1 MAGHP
6 LAPRGR
12 PRKNNNIIEI
22 NNIRLEF
29 IITKTDN
36 YENDISYLK
45 VIDKQFKSKLQP
57 ILSQTCDE
65 VRLPI
70 WKSDDGF
77 YMLKVKRKW
86 MPEHE
91 FENNEILTADLNF
104 HYFNMA
110 IDDGVFTDET
120 ARLLQGYYV
129 KLSTNDVVFD
139 SVYCFIKKIYLLI
152 YK

>member
-1 MAGHP
+1 MSESKTG
-6 LAPRGR
+6 RGR

-22 NNIRLEF
+22 NNIKLEF

-36 YENDISYLK
+36 YENEISYLK
-45 VIDKQFKSKLQP
+45 VIDKQFKTKLQP

-77 YMLKVKRKW
+77 YMVKVKKKW
-86 MPEHE
+86 LPERE
-91 FENNEILTADLNF
+91 FESNEIVTADLNF
-104 HYFNMA
+104 HYFNLA
-110 IDDGVFTDET
+110 KEDGD
-120 ARLLQGYYV
+120 LIQGYYV

-139 SVYCFIKKIYLLI
+139 SV
-152 YK
+152 